1 MTVTYELLEEFTGTR
16 STEMPDP
23 DNEEATITADSAC
36 RDIKV
41 KFTCDTSGCIHERS
55 VNVCFAEDAVTYD
68 HEATLVRVGEVG
80 MGVAHKMDCGVIS
93 MPAAEEAA

>member
-1 MTVTYELLEEFTGTR
+1 MTVTFELLETFTGSR
-16 STEMPDP
+16 ACVMPHSE
-23 DNEEATITADSAC
+23 NEDETVTADSAC

-41 KFTCDTSGCIHERS
+41 RFTCTTSGCIHERT

-80 MGVAHKMDCGVIS
+80 NGVAHKITCGVIS
-93 MPAAEEAA
+93 

>member
-1 MTVTYELLEEFTGTR
+1 MSVTYELLEEYTGTR

-23 DNEEATITADSAC
+23 ENEGQTVTTESAC

-41 KFTCDTSGCIHERS
+41 KFTCADSGCVHERH
-55 VNVCFAEDAVTYD
+55 VNVCFDADGAYD

-80 MGVAHKMDCGVIS
+80 NGVANKIACGVIS
-93 MPAAEEAA
+93 

>member
-16 STEMPDP
+16 ANEMPDP
-23 DNEEATITADSAC
+23 ENEGATITSDDAC

-41 KFTCDTSGCIHERS
+41 KFTCDTSGCVHERS
-55 VNVCFAEDAVTYD
+55 VNVCFDADGAYD

-80 MGVAHKMDCGVIS
+80 NGVAHKIACGVIS